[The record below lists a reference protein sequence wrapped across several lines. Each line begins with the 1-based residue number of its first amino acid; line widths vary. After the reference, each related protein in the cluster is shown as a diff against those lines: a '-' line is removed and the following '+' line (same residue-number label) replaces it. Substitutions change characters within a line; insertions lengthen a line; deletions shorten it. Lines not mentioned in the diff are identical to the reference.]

1 LYFDFQGI
9 FSESLRCLKKVRTL
23 DKPFTTM
30 NQLIDRYLKAFKKL
44 RIDRS
49 HGIAPHKPI
58 LLIALIQS
66 YQIGQIKDQ
75 RIYITPELVALFKS
89 IWSALATTAH
99 DCRIS
104 YPFYYM
110 KSEGFWK
117 LKPKPGFSD
126 IDKMGSL
133 VKSFSSLN
141 SAVDF
146 AEIDEELF
154 ALLTSETDRRIL
166 KQFLLDEY
174 FPDSQGKL
182 GDGSGEASGLISGI
196 NDQIVNEPPAEY
208 KASIRQLIIE
218 KNDEEIFL
226 RGSLFKREIP
236 RIYNN
241 RCCISGMQIDTTH
254 NISMIDAC
262 HIVPFSES
270 YDDTIT
276 NGIALCPNLHRAFD
290 RGLISISQDFN
301 VIITDIFSE
310 NKSNYSLKQFDGA
323 RIELPSNKRYW
334 PSLENLEWH
343 EENVFK

>member
-1 LYFDFQGI
+1 MIMDTVLN
-9 FSESLRCLKKVRTL
+9 K
-23 DKPFTTM
+23 
-30 NQLIDRYLKAFKKL
+30 YLKAFKKL
-44 RIDRS
+44 RVDRS
-49 HGIAPHKPI
+49 HGVAPHKPI
-58 LLIALIQS
+58 LLLTLIYS
-66 YQIGQIKDQ
+66 YRIGQIKDR

-89 IWSALATTAH
+89 IWSALVTTAH

-117 LKPKPGFSD
+117 LKPKSGFSD

-146 AEIDEELF
+146 AEIDEDLF
-154 ALLTSETDRRIL
+154 KLFISETDRIVL
-166 KQFLLDEY
+166 SQFLLDEY
-174 FPDSQGKL
+174 FPNTSGNFE
-182 GDGSGEASGLISGI
+182 DGSGGASGILSGI

-208 KASIRQLIIE
+208 KASIKHLIDG

-241 RCCISGMQIDTTH
+241 RCCISGMHVNSTH

-290 RGLISISQDFN
+290 RGLISINSDFS
-301 VIITDIFSE
+301 VIVSSSFIE
-310 NKSNYSLKQFDGA
+310 NESDYSLKNLEGNKL
-323 RIELPSNKRYW
+323 ELPSDKRFW
-334 PSLENLEWH
+334 PSIENLDWH
-343 EENVFK
+343 KMNVFK